1 MGSGLLFV
9 FVNFHPWWKAIII
22 KGFMLCNLA
31 KLSSV
36 RSAECSPFSPQISEV
51 TQVIKMSDDRQ

>member
-31 KLSSV
+31 KLSS
-36 RSAECSPFSPQISEV
+36 ECSPFSPQISEV

>member
-22 KGFMLCNLA
+22 KGFNLA

-36 RSAECSPFSPQISEV
+36 RSSECSPFSPQISEV